1 MSPGGTENENIII
14 MKLAREERNGIREK
28 RTGGK

>member
-14 MKLAREERNGIREK
+14 TKLAREERKGIREK